1 MSAVGQAQERPFT
14 SDLTIDELLL
24 IEDVGF
30 EPLELVLGSSYF
42 HIGYQ
47 SASYFQNQEL
57 VEMTQMMLLAR
68 QTAMA
73 DIQRQA
79 QAIGADGVLGMRIE
93 IEREGH
99 HAEFSAAGTAVRRRA
114 GDGASYRDQHGRAFT
129 CDLSGADF
137 WGLVRGGFRPVALVH
152 GVCVYHVAHQGLSG
166 WFKSAAKNTEMETF
180 TQALYDARELA
191 LSRVQFD
198 AANAGATGGIVGV
211 EVREGNHGWHSHVLE
226 FVAVGTAVSPIS
238 DASHELH
245 AEARTVLS
253 VRDD

>member
-1 MSAVGQAQERPFT
+1 
-14 SDLTIDELLL
+14 
-24 IEDVGF
+24 
-30 EPLELVLGSSYF
+30 VLGASYF

-47 SASYFQNQEL
+47 SSAWSQNQEL
-57 VEMTQMMLLAR
+57 TEMSQMMLLAR

-79 QAIGADGVLGMRIE
+79 HDLGADGVLGMRIE

-99 HAEFSAAGTAVRRRA
+99 HAEFSAIGTAVRRRA
-114 GDGASYRDQHGRAFT
+114 GDGAKYRDQHGRAFT

-137 WGLVRGGFRPVALVH
+137 WALVRGGFRPVALVH
-152 GVCVYHVAHQGLSG
+152 GVCVYHVAHQGLRG
-166 WFKSAAKNTEMETF
+166 WFKTASQNCEMPAF

-191 LSRVQFD
+191 LSRVQFE
-198 AANAGATGGIVGV
+198 AASAGATGGIVGV

-226 FVAVGTAVSPIS
+226 FVAVGTAVSPIT
-238 DASHELH
+238 DAAHELH

>member
-1 MSAVGQAQERPFT
+1 MSVAAVVQPFT

-24 IEDVGF
+24 LEDVGF
-30 EPLELVLGSSYF
+30 EPLELVLGASYF

-47 SASYFQNQEL
+47 SSSYSQNQEL
-57 VEMTQMMLLAR
+57 VDMSRMMLLAR

-73 DIQRQA
+73 EIQARA
-79 QAIGADGVLGMRIE
+79 QQLGADGVVGMRIE

-99 HAEFSAAGTAVRRRA
+99 HAEFSAVGTAVRRRA
-114 GDGASYRDQHGRAFT
+114 GDGAKYRDQHGRAFT

-137 WGLVRGGFRPVALVH
+137 WALVRGGFRPVALVH
-152 GVCVYHVAHQGLSG
+152 GVCVYHVAHQGLAA
-166 WFKSAAKNTEMETF
+166 WFKTRSQNCEMPAF

-191 LSRVQFD
+191 LSRVQLE
-198 AANAGATGGIVGV
+198 AASAGATGGVVGV
-211 EVREGNHGWHSHVLE
+211 DVREGHYGWHSHVLE
-226 FVAVGTAVSPIS
+226 FLAVGTAVSPIT
-238 DASHELH
+238 DAGHELH

>member
-1 MSAVGQAQERPFT
+1 MSTAAAVHPFT

-24 IEDVGF
+24 LEDVGF
-30 EPLELVLGSSYF
+30 EPVELVLGASYF

-47 SASYFQNQEL
+47 SPAWSQNQEL
-57 VEMTQMMLLAR
+57 SEMSQMMLLAR

-73 DIQRQA
+73 EIQQQA
-79 QAIGADGVLGMRIE
+79 QALGADGVVGMRLE

-99 HAEFSAAGTAVRRRA
+99 HAEFSAIGTAVRRRA
-114 GDGASYRDQHGRAFT
+114 GDGAKFRDQHGRAFT

-137 WGLVRGGFRPVALVH
+137 WALVRGGFRPVALVH
-152 GVCVYHVAHQGLSG
+152 GVCVYHVAHQGLGG
-166 WFKSAAKNTEMETF
+166 WFKTVSQNCEMPAF

-191 LSRVQFD
+191 LSRVQLE
-198 AANAGATGGIVGV
+198 ATSAGATGGIVGV
-211 EVREGNHGWHSHVLE
+211 EVREGHYGWHSHVLE
-226 FVAVGTAVSPIS
+226 FVALGTAVSPIT
-238 DASHELH
+238 DETHELH